1 MPPTDVVPSP
11 DLPSPAMPP
20 PSLPAAPPSLALTAS
35 PTVPSPAQPEASDA
49 MSTDGAS
56 VTQLLDLIGQG
67 TYGAVYRGL
76 YRGGTVA
83 VKVLALHPETAEPV
97 RKEIAMMK
105 ACACPHIVGYI
116 DAFHQ
121 MLDGRRTLHV
131 VMELAELGSTL
142 DIIRRRGSPLP
153 EAVVAWVCLGVLNAL
168 HYMHTVP
175 HAIHRDVKAANVLVM
190 RDGSVKLADLGVA
203 AQLQRTMSRRGTMI
217 GTPHWMA
224 PETFGPQAANAH
236 ADGPARAD
244 VGDEPSQYDARVDV
258 WSLGITAIELAEG
271 APPLSDNKY
280 IFAVMM
286 RIVHEAPPT
295 LDAETEAS
303 DAFRAFVTRALTKE
317 PAKRPTAHQLL
328 ADAFVNEA
336 TAAPLVD
343 LLERLP
349 EKAQLSETHGE
360 TKDAANWGNS
370 TLVDEHMQEG
380 DTLVLSSHV

>member
-1 MPPTDVVPSP
+1 
-11 DLPSPAMPP
+11 
-20 PSLPAAPPSLALTAS
+20 
-35 PTVPSPAQPEASDA
+35 

-56 VTQLLDLIGQG
+56 VTKLLDLIGQG

-76 YRGGTVA
+76 YRGATVA

-97 RKEIAMMK
+97 RREIAMMK

-142 DIIRRRGSPLP
+142 DIIRRRGAPLP

-190 RDGSVKLADLGVA
+190 RDGRVKLADLGVA
-203 AQLQRTMSRRGTMI
+203 AQLHRTMSRRGTMI

-224 PETFGPQAANAH
+224 PETFGPQAAGAH
-236 ADGPARAD
+236 ADVPVRAD
-244 VGDEPSQYDARVDV
+244 GGDECGQYDARVDV

-271 APPLSDNKY
+271 APPLADNKY

-286 RIVHEAPPT
+286 RIVHEPPPT
-295 LDAETEAS
+295 LATETDAS

-317 PAKRPTAHQLL
+317 PLNRPTAHELL
-328 ADAFVNEA
+328 SDAFVNGA

-349 EKAQLSETHGE
+349 EPAQQ
-360 TKDAANWGNS
+360 TKDVANWGNS